1 MVGIIQTS
9 FFLVFVTYLP
19 QATYYVIVHLRITY
33 AYGGNMKFKIG
44 YFQWIIKLVK
54 YKLSA
59 DDGCPAYGITY
70 KDDQVIKVEIIKNK
84 QMEKETVMHEI
95 LNACFE
101 DNDLV
106 SDEIEEK
113 LILAMSPRLM
123 EVQDNKKIRDY
134 LFGGKK

>member
-1 MVGIIQTS
+1 
-9 FFLVFVTYLP
+9 
-19 QATYYVIVHLRITY
+19 
-33 AYGGNMKFKIG
+33 MKFKIG

-95 LNACFE
+95 LHACFG

-123 EVQDNKKIRDY
+123 EVLDNKKIRDY